1 MTRLDRRALF
11 TSGAAA
17 ALLAASGLSADA
29 RPRPGGVLRLAVP
42 RDGSLVRVAEGA
54 AFDRLTEIAPDGT
67 LRGELA
73 LSWQCSADA
82 RRWSFTLR
90 RDARFHDGVVLSGRH
105 VLAALDR
112 LPGLVAAHPEGN
124 GVVLELGAG
133 NPDLPLVLAEAAYAV
148 RRGDLGTGSYR
159 IQRMD
164 PARHLIALKVEDHY
178 RAGIAGWVDRIEAIV
193 IPDAGVRAEALRE
206 GYVDIAYLPDGSG
219 LAGRGEFQF
228 HPSAGEM
235 VIAARPGVGIPRHV
249 GNRSPLDD
257 GRIAQRWWNA

>member
-42 RDGSLVRVAEGA
+42 RDGSLVSVAEGA
-54 AFDRLTEIAPDGT
+54 VFDRLTEIAPDGT

-82 RRWSFTLR
+82 RRWSFALR
-90 RDARFHDGVVLSGRH
+90 RDVRFHDGVALNGRH
-105 VLAALDR
+105 VLAALDG
-112 LPGLVAAHPEGN
+112 LTGLVAAHPEAN
-124 GVVLELGAG
+124 AVVVELAAG
-133 NPDLPLVLAEAAYAV
+133 NPDLPLLLADAACAV
-148 RRGDLGTGSYR
+148 RRGDMGTGVYR

-164 PARHLIALKVEDHY
+164 PARHLIAVKVENHY
-178 RAGIAGWVDRIEAIV
+178 KAGAAGWVDRIEAIV
-193 IPDAGVRAEALRE
+193 IPDAGVRAEALRD
-206 GYVDIAYLPDGSG
+206 GYVDIAYLPEATG
-219 LAGRGEFQF
+219 LIGKGEFQF
-228 HPSAGEM
+228 HPSPGDM
-235 VIAARPGVGIPRHV
+235 VIAARSGVGIPRQV
-249 GNRSPLDD
+249 GTRSPLDD